1 MTLFTHPCFFKNNH
15 LNFLI
20 TNFVTKLLDSY
31 NMVELISVV
40 YDDEEN
46 LAKS

>member
-1 MTLFTHPCFFKNNH
+1 MTLFTHPCFLKNNH
-15 LNFLI
+15 LNSLI
-20 TNFVTKLLDSY
+20 TNFVTKLLDFY